1 MNFKEVKD
9 FLKELNVQVDDSYAR
24 KIFRECDHSQ
34 TDSLEDEEIETFY
47 RMLTQRAEIDRAFA
61 EAAGSAET
69 LSVEKL
75 VTFLQHQQREEEA
88 GPALALSLIERY
100 EPSETAKA
108 QRQMTKDGFLMY
120 LLSADG
126 NAFSLAHRRV
136 YQDMNQP
143 LSHYL
148 VSSSHNTYLL
158 EDQLTGPSSTEAYIR
173 ALCKGCRCL
182 ELDCWDGP
190 NQEPI
195 IYHGY
200 TFTSKI
206 LFCDVLR
213 AIRDY
218 AFKVG
223 HARGSEERTQ
233 GVDRPF

>member
-1 MNFKEVKD
+1 MSP
-9 FLKELNVQVDDSYAR
+9 FL
-24 KIFRECDHSQ
+24 C
-34 TDSLEDEEIETFY
+34 
-47 RMLTQRAEIDRAFA
+47 
-61 EAAGSAET
+61 
-69 LSVEKL
+69 
-75 VTFLQHQQREEEA
+75 
-88 GPALALSLIERY
+88 
-100 EPSETAKA
+100 
-108 QRQMTKDGFLMY
+108 
-120 LLSADG
+120 
-126 NAFSLAHRRV
+126 
-136 YQDMNQP
+136 
-143 LSHYL
+143 
-148 VSSSHNTYLL
+148 
-158 EDQLTGPSSTEAYIR
+158 R

-233 GVDRPF
+233 GVDSTLR

>member
-1 MNFKEVKD
+1 
-9 FLKELNVQVDDSYAR
+9 
-24 KIFRECDHSQ
+24 
-34 TDSLEDEEIETFY
+34 
-47 RMLTQRAEIDRAFA
+47 
-61 EAAGSAET
+61 
-69 LSVEKL
+69 
-75 VTFLQHQQREEEA
+75 
-88 GPALALSLIERY
+88 
-100 EPSETAKA
+100 
-108 QRQMTKDGFLMY
+108 MTKDGFLMY

-126 NAFSLAHRRV
+126 SAFSLAHRRV
-136 YQDMNQP
+136 YQDMSQP

-173 ALCKGCRCL
+173 WGHGVGVGAGPGQGAGSWAGRGGAVGPVGAGPGGPSTTTTPPRRALCKGCRCL

-190 NQEPI
+190 NQEPV

-218 AFKVG
+218 AFKVAAPQG
-223 HARGSEERTQ
+223 RGGGWRRTR
-233 GVDRPF
+233 GASNPS

>member
-1 MNFKEVKD
+1 
-9 FLKELNVQVDDSYAR
+9 
-24 KIFRECDHSQ
+24 
-34 TDSLEDEEIETFY
+34 
-47 RMLTQRAEIDRAFA
+47 
-61 EAAGSAET
+61 
-69 LSVEKL
+69 
-75 VTFLQHQQREEEA
+75 
-88 GPALALSLIERY
+88 
-100 EPSETAKA
+100 
-108 QRQMTKDGFLMY
+108 MY

-126 NAFSLAHRRV
+126 SAFSLAHRRV
-136 YQDMNQP
+136 YQDMDQP

-158 EDQLTGPSSTEAYIR
+158 EDQLTGPSSTEAYIRCSPGGRTVRGESGWDLGQDLEGPSLPVTTPCR

-206 LFCDVLR
+206 LFYDVLR

-223 HARGSEERTQ
+223 CAHGSEERIL
-233 GVDRPF
+233 GMAIPSNASWGF